1 MSSIDMST
9 MQAMK
14 GVMDSP
20 NVVCGV
26 CGSKVFIPAV
36 VLKKVPSLSSPTG
49 KEMIADIPLFV
60 CAKCGEVPDCYKT
73 MRNFDAIMGNGDKK
87 ETN

>member
-1 MSSIDMST
+1 MGSIDMST

-20 NVVCGV
+20 NVVCSA

-36 VLKKVPSLSSPTG
+36 VLKKVSSLSSPTG
-49 KEMIADIPLFV
+49 KETIADIPLFV
-60 CAKCGEVPDCYKT
+60 CAQCGEIPDCYKT